1 MGERKMSLEAFVA
14 SLLHDAIRS
23 GTPLLLGT
31 LGEIYAERSGVL
43 NLGVEGMMIMG
54 AVTGFGVTLVTGNVW
69 LGILAGAL
77 VGGLSAL
84 IHAFLSITLR
94 ANQVVSGLALTMFGL
109 GMSGLIGGLFVGLPL
124 LCPLRPIS
132 IPVLSNIPILGP
144 FLFEHDLLVYFS
156 IAFVPLLWFIL
167 FKTRAGINIRSVG
180 ESPATA
186 DALGVNVFRVRY
198 LCVFLG
204 GLLAGLG
211 GAYLS
216 VAYRPAWTEGMT
228 AGIGWIVIALTI
240 FAMWS
245 PGRALIGSYLFGGVE
260 ALQFRLQPPPP
271 HGLGISPNLLAMLPY
286 ALAVIVLL
294 AGTRE
299 TIRKRMGAP
308 SALGTPYVRGEK

>member
-1 MGERKMSLEAFVA
+1 MGERRMSLEAFVA

-43 NLGVEGMMIMG
+43 NLGVEGMMVMG
-54 AVTGFGVTLVTGNVW
+54 AVTGFGVTLATGNVW

-124 LCPLRPIS
+124 LSPLRPIS

-144 FLFEHDLLVYFS
+144 FLFEHDLLVYLS
-156 IAFVPLLWFIL
+156 IGLVPLLWFIL

-245 PGRALIGSYLFGGVE
+245 PGRALVGSYLFGGVE

>member
-1 MGERKMSLEAFVA
+1 MSLEASVA

-23 GTPLLLGT
+23 GTPVLLGT

-54 AVTGFGVTLVTGNVW
+54 AVTGFGVTLATGNVW
-69 LGILAGAL
+69 LGILAGAI

-84 IHAFLSITLR
+84 IHAFLSVTLR

-109 GMSGLIGGLFVGLPL
+109 GMSGLIGGVFVGLPL
-124 LCPLRPIS
+124 LTPLRPIS
-132 IPVLSNIPILGP
+132 IPILSDIPVLGP
-144 FLFEHDLLVYFS
+144 ILFEHDLLVYLS
-156 IAFVPLLWFIL
+156 IALVPLLWFTL
-167 FKTRAGINIRSVG
+167 FKTKVGINIRSVG

-228 AGIGWIVIALTI
+228 AGKGWIVIALTI

-245 PGRALIGSYLFGGVE
+245 PGRALVGSYLFGGVE

-286 ALAVIVLL
+286 ALAMIVLL

>member
-1 MGERKMSLEAFVA
+1 MGERRMSLEASVA

-23 GTPLLLGT
+23 GTPVLLGT

-54 AVTGFGVTLVTGNVW
+54 AVTGFGVTLATGNVW
-69 LGILAGAL
+69 LGILAGAI

-84 IHAFLSITLR
+84 IHAFLSVTLR

-109 GMSGLIGGLFVGLPL
+109 GMSGLIGGVFVGLPL
-124 LCPLRPIS
+124 LTPLRPIS
-132 IPVLSNIPILGP
+132 IPILSDIPVLGP
-144 FLFEHDLLVYFS
+144 ILFEHDLLVYLS
-156 IAFVPLLWFIL
+156 IALVPLLWFTL
-167 FKTRAGINIRSVG
+167 FKTKVGINIRSVG

-228 AGIGWIVIALTI
+228 AGKGWIVIALTI

-245 PGRALIGSYLFGGVE
+245 PGRALVGSYLFGGVE

-286 ALAVIVLL
+286 ALAMIVLL